1 MIPWLKKLIFK
12 KSNTLDGDKIS
23 TNFMT
28 ANFSQL
34 SIRWL
39 IFDGLALVGLLLCIS
54 LVLIQSQPETHQ
66 AFKPIL
72 RALGGDHLLHV
83 LVGAM
88 LPLGLLLLTRLWR
101 RSTRMQLGFFSL
113 FPLAYASDE
122 LAQAMMPHRS
132 SNWADLAFS
141 LAGYATVVVGWL
153 IFQQL
158 KLRRQRSTF
167 RTST

>member
-1 MIPWLKKLIFK
+1 MLDEVKRPWFKKMILKKSSTNSI
-12 KSNTLDGDKIS
+12 NKIS
-23 TNFMT
+23 AIFFS
-28 ANFSQL
+28 ANFSQP

-39 IFDGLALVGLLLCIS
+39 IFDGIAVMGLLISIS
-54 LVLIQSQPETHQ
+54 LVLIQSQPESHK

-88 LPLGLLLLTRLWR
+88 LPLALLLLTRLWR
-101 RSTRMQLGFFSL
+101 RSARMQLGFFSL

-122 LAQAMMPHRS
+122 LAQAFMPHRS

-141 LAGYATVVVGWL
+141 LLGYAVVLCCWL
-153 IFQQL
+153 IW
-158 KLRRQRSTF
+158 QRF
-167 RTST
+167 KR